1 MSRFERNK
9 HKYWMFGVI
18 KEICSFVKEN
28 VEMLVL
34 DSYCFDSNVIF
45 VSVNTRYFVIAFRNG
60 KSIVFLKKVLYV
72 ATSQ

>member
-1 MSRFERNK
+1 
-9 HKYWMFGVI
+9 MFGVI
-18 KEICSFVKEN
+18 KEFCSFVKEN

-60 KSIVFLKKVLYV
+60 KSIVFFEEGPLRWNV
-72 ATSQ
+72 AIENLI

>member
-1 MSRFERNK
+1 
-9 HKYWMFGVI
+9 
-18 KEICSFVKEN
+18 
-28 VEMLVL
+28 MLVL